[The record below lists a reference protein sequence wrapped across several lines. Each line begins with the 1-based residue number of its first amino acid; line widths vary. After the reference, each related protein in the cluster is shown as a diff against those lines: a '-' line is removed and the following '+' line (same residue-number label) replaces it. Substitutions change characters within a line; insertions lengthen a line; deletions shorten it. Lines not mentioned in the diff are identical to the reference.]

1 MAPPFREKRVVAWED
16 GRRGETVGRKRRR
29 EKEQERRGGEGE

>member
-1 MAPPFREKRVVAWED
+1 MEREEED

-29 EKEQERRGGEGE
+29 EKEWERRGGEGE